1 MAVDDV
7 LLESASGGN
16 MPCLRFYFWTPATL
30 SMGYFQSIDSLKQHP
45 RARDCPIVRRASG
58 GGAILHD
65 NEVTYSLALPPTEVK
80 TFGRLNL
87 YRAVHE
93 TLIETLG
100 RFDVH
105 ATLCEDAGEASPFLC
120 FQRHYES
127 DVLVGNVKVAGSA
140 QRRREEAVLQHGSV
154 LLRRSEAAP
163 ELDSIE
169 EAAGKVIPTGALI
182 EAWLNVLSKRL
193 GFAWRERPLSEEETK
208 RAERIVAE
216 KYGNEAWNAGR

>member
-7 LLESASGGN
+7 LLESASSGK

-30 SMGYFQSIDSLKQHP
+30 SLGYFQSIDSVKAHP
-45 RARDCPIVRRASG
+45 RPHDCPIVRRASG

-65 NEVTYSLALPPTEVK
+65 NELTYSLALPPDEVK
-80 TFGRLNL
+80 KFGRLNL

-105 ATLCEDAGEASPFLC
+105 ATLCEDAGEDSPFLC

-127 DVLVGNVKVAGSA
+127 DVLVGDVKIAGSA
-140 QRRREEAVLQHGSV
+140 QRRRDEAVLQHGSV

-182 EAWLNVLSKRL
+182 EAWLNVLSRRL
-193 GFAWRERPLSEEETK
+193 GFGWKERPLSEEETK
-208 RAERIVAE
+208 RAEQIMAE